1 MTKYVNAH
9 PDFQKYVKYWDR
21 CRDCYKGEDA
31 IKDKGAVYLPYLSE
45 QENYEYNHYKDR
57 ALFLNTFF
65 RTVTGLVGG
74 AMRKPPLI
82 EVPSSLEPF
91 LDDIDM
97 KGTSLNDYIRNTLVE
112 LFITGRQTIVV
123 DQHPTGRP
131 YLTSY
136 VAENFVNW
144 HTEGMTPTFAVFCE
158 EVDVIKEKFQHERV
172 EQYRAYTME
181 EDGVHSYVMRDIYD
195 EETDSFEMQII
206 EDSVLTYRGMEFDVL
221 PVTVINFKE
230 CGFDLQE
237 PPLLDL
243 ANVCLSHYRSSADL
257 EHGRHFTALPQAYI
271 TGVDPDEYNQGIHVG
286 SGTAWVIPNEQAK
299 VGFLEFSGQ
308 GLGSLERALEQ
319 KEKMM
324 AVLGAR
330 LLEGPKGVEAAET
343 ARIRQNT
350 ETSILGSMVQSV
362 ENGIQKSLEIMAKWE
377 GSDPEEVKVSMNR
390 DFIDVRLPY
399 QEVIALVQSYQM
411 GGISLDTL
419 LHNLKQGEVIPHDVS
434 IEEEMERILAGQ
446 DEPEPYQ
453 QAMEGGQ
460 EADLDRETQV
470 EENGAEESEAV

>member
-1 MTKYVNAH
+1 MASKYINAH
-9 PDFQKYVKYWDR
+9 PKYKDYVKFWER

-31 IKDKGAVYLPYLSE
+31 VKQQGPLYLPYLSE
-45 QENYEYNHYKDR
+45 QESNEYGNYKDR
-57 ALFLNTFF
+57 ALYLNTFF

-82 EVPSSLEPF
+82 EVPSGLEPF
-91 LDDIDM
+91 LDDIDQ
-97 KGTSLNDYIRNTLVE
+97 KGTHINDFIKNTLVE
-112 LFITGRQTIVV
+112 LFITGRQSIVI
-123 DQHPTGRP
+123 DRQEGDRP
-131 YLTSY
+131 YFTSY
-136 VAENFVNW
+136 IAENFVNW
-144 HTEGMTPTFAVFCE
+144 HQEGLVDKFAVFCE
-158 EVDVIKEKFQHERV
+158 EVDVVQNMFEHTTH
-172 EQYRAYTME
+172 EQYRAFSLE
-181 EDGVHSYVMRDIYD
+181 EDGVHVYVMHEEFD
-195 EETDSFEMQII
+195 EESGETNFKII
-206 EDSVLTYRGMEFDVL
+206 EDNFLTFRGMEVSSL
-221 PVTVINFKE
+221 PVFIINFSE
-230 CGFDLQE
+230 LGFEVQE

-271 TGVDPDEYNQGIHVG
+271 TGVDPDEYQQGIHVG
-286 SGTAWVIPNEQAK
+286 SGTALGFPNEQAK

-308 GLGSLERALEQ
+308 GLGSLERAIEQ

-350 ETSILGSMVQSV
+350 ETSILGSMVTSV
-362 ENGIQKSLEIMAKWE
+362 GHGVEKALKFMAEWE
-377 GSDPEEVKVSMNR
+377 GLNPDEVKVTMNK

-419 LHNLKQGEVIPHDVS
+419 LHNLKQGEVIPHDVT

-446 DEPEPYQ
+446 DQPEEETPFSE
-453 QAMEGGQ
+453 AMEGGQ
-460 EADLDRETQV
+460 ENDLDRETQV
-470 EENGAEESEAV
+470 DEIEA

>member
-1 MTKYVNAH
+1 MASKYINAH
-9 PDFQKYVKYWDR
+9 PLYQDYVKYWER

-31 IKDKGAVYLPYLSE
+31 VKLKGSEYLPYLSE
-45 QENYEYNHYKDR
+45 QESQEYNAYKDR

-82 EVPSSLEPF
+82 EVPSSLEPY
-91 LDDIDM
+91 LEDIDM
-97 KGTSLNDYIRNTLVE
+97 KGTHINDFIRNTLVE

-123 DQHPTGRP
+123 DQHPSGRP
-131 YLTSY
+131 YLASY

-144 HTEGMTPTFAVFCE
+144 HSEDMVNLFAVFCE
-158 EVDVIKEKFQHERV
+158 EVDVLQDKFSHETI
-172 EQYRAYTME
+172 EQYRAYSLE
-181 EDGVHSYVMRDIYD
+181 EDGVHSYVLRDFYN
-195 EETDSFEMQII
+195 EETQEADTQVI
-206 EDSVLTYRGMEFDVL
+206 EDNVLTFRGMEIQAL

-230 CGFDLQE
+230 CGFNIQE

-243 ANVCLSHYRSSADL
+243 ANVCISHYRSSADL

-271 TGVDPDEYNQGIHVG
+271 TGVDPDEYNQGVHVG
-286 SGTAWVIPNEQAK
+286 SGTAWVIPNESAK

-308 GLGSLERALEQ
+308 GLGSLERAIEQ
-319 KEKMM
+319 KEQMM

-350 ETSILGSMVQSV
+350 ETSILSSMVQSV
-362 ENGIQKSLEIMAKWE
+362 GNGIQKSLEFMAMWE
-377 GSDPEEVKVSMNR
+377 GEAIDAVNVQMNK

-419 LHNLKQGEVIPHDVS
+419 LYNLKQGEVIPHDVTV
-434 IEEEMERILAGQ
+434 EEEMERILAGQ
-446 DEPEPYQ
+446 DQPEPYQ
-453 QAMEGGQ
+453 EALEGGQ
-460 EADLDRETQV
+460 EEDLDNETQV
-470 EENGAEESEAV
+470 EEVEV